1 MLLNTSLATGRATQ
15 AHRLP
20 FAARNPSHF
29 VTWVLGCLVALCLA
43 LFTTAANAETII
55 SSSLG
60 SPTPGAEYTTAT
72 GRQTG
77 RLIRDGTI
85 STCANPKANPGTYG
99 TSGLRTYDA
108 YTFTNNSTDI
118 QCVAITMAPAPNELF
133 MVAYS
138 KNGLLA
144 TSPQTNYAAD
154 PGTSGSF
161 RVMSFNVLAGE
172 SYTVAVH
179 EVDSGTGLGLPYT
192 LTVGSEYDPV
202 VTAISPSSGP
212 IAGGTVA
219 VITGSGFTIPSV
231 VTIGGAVAQNF
242 PASPSRIEVLI
253 PPGVAGLKDVTVSTP
268 FGQTTASNLFC
279 QSENTQLCVSTISP
293 NAGPVA
299 GGTLVTITGL
309 NFAGATSVSIGGTQV
324 TNFTVVSDS
333 TITALTAAHSAGP
346 SDVVVTTPNG
356 TATGT
361 GLFTYVPEPT
371 IVTLTPPTGLPAGG
385 STVTINGTGFVSD
398 VSVDFG
404 GTPGTHIV
412 VISDTQLTVQSP
424 GHPLGSVPV
433 KVITP
438 GGTSNSLIYTYKIPT
453 PSITD
458 LSSIAGPLAGGNVI
472 TITGTGLSHVPITGG
487 VKFGSAFASY
497 QFDGDTRIDVTVPAA
512 SAAGPVNVTVSTSGG
527 TSNAVTYTYVA
538 MPTVSSF
545 TPDTG
550 PASGGTVVTITGTHF
565 TSDSQA
571 SFGNQPA
578 TTTVVNSPTSITAT
592 APVGAGVVDV
602 MVTTAGGVSMPLA
615 NSKFTYDATPVVTG
629 ISPASGP
636 TAGGTAVTITGV
648 NLGGATAVN
657 FGSNGASSVNAIS
670 ATQITA
676 IAPPG
681 VGSVDIVVTTPDGTS
696 AVVPAGRFTYGDLP
710 TVTALATK
718 RGPTTGGTVVVITG
732 TALTDANAV
741 KFGTINATGFTVN
754 SATQI
759 TAIAPAAPTGVVN
772 VTVTTA
778 AGTSAPST
786 ASQYK
791 YQATSAVVSTP
802 NGDVTITID
811 GAECGFNGS
820 PSVGAAPASDT
831 PSGSAF
837 PYGQIAFKADGCT
850 SGGTTTVSLLLPKSV
865 EPGTKLYKQIDG
877 KWLEWAATFN
887 GTTVQFK
894 VTDNNGSSTAK
905 LTGDNDPTPG
915 SIDDPIMIASP
926 QAMAATPTAVPTL
939 SQWALMGLS
948 MLVAF
953 FGVGVVRRRSV

>member
-1 MLLNTSLATGRATQ
+1 M
-15 AHRLP
+15 
-20 FAARNPSHF
+20 
-29 VTWVLGCLVALCLA
+29 
-43 LFTTAANAETII
+43 
-55 SSSLG
+55 
-60 SPTPGAEYTTAT
+60 
-72 GRQTG
+72 
-77 RLIRDGTI
+77 
-85 STCANPKANPGTYG
+85 
-99 TSGLRTYDA
+99 
-108 YTFTNNSTDI
+108 
-118 QCVAITMAPAPNELF
+118 
-133 MVAYS
+133 
-138 KNGLLA
+138 
-144 TSPQTNYAAD
+144 
-154 PGTSGSF
+154 
-161 RVMSFNVLAGE
+161 
-172 SYTVAVH
+172 
-179 EVDSGTGLGLPYT
+179 
-192 LTVGSEYDPV
+192 
-202 VTAISPSSGP
+202 
-212 IAGGTVA
+212 
-219 VITGSGFTIPSV
+219 
-231 VTIGGAVAQNF
+231 
-242 PASPSRIEVLI
+242 
-253 PPGVAGLKDVTVSTP
+253 
-268 FGQTTASNLFC
+268 
-279 QSENTQLCVSTISP
+279 
-293 NAGPVA
+293 
-299 GGTLVTITGL
+299 ITGL

-333 TITALTAAHSAGP
+333 TITALTAAHAAGP

-398 VSVDFG
+398 VFVDFG
-404 GTPGTHIV
+404 GTPGTRIV

-424 GHPLGSVPV
+424 AHPLGSVQV

-438 GGTSNSLIYTYKIPT
+438 GGTSNSLSYTYEIPK
-453 PSITD
+453 PSIAS
-458 LSSIAGPLAGGNVI
+458 LSSIEGPLAGGNVI

-487 VKFGSAFASY
+487 VKFGNQFASY

-550 PASGGTVVTITGTHF
+550 PALGGTVVAITGTYF

-615 NSKFTYDATPVVTG
+615 NSKFTYDATPVITG

-657 FGSNGASSVNAIS
+657 FGSNSASSVNAVS

-681 VGSVDIVVTTPDGTS
+681 VGSVDIVVTTPDGSS

-759 TAIAPAAPTGVVN
+759 TAIAPAAPPGVVN

-778 AGTSAPST
+778 AGTSATST

-820 PSVGAAPASDT
+820 PSVSAAPASDT

-865 EPGTKLYKQIDG
+865 EPGTKLYKQIEG

-939 SQWALMGLS
+939 SQWALVGLS
-948 MLVAF
+948 MLVAL
-953 FGVGVVRRRSV
+953 FGVGVVRRRRF